1 MVNVSFDL
9 RTLAIGER
17 VGKAGTDLL
26 RSPIERCF
34 MRDFRD
40 AKAMAHSLRDAL
52 KTKIIEVTHSESL
65 ELIAKAFGY
74 DNWNILSA
82 KIDAAQAPSGAAV
95 GQGPMPQRILYCSFC
110 GKSQHDV
117 SKLVAGPAVFICD
130 ECVDLCSDIIDEKL
144 LRLSEGDE
152 EAARIMSTDRLLHYV
167 EHATKGEQRYRL
179 VLERIDRM
187 LALRASAAPLDDN
200 ALTTS
205 GLVHLKN
212 KTTDELQAMR
222 KFPQDQLRR
231 YEQAVRTAT
240 PVLNERM
247 Q

>member
-1 MVNVSFDL
+1 
-9 RTLAIGER
+9 
-17 VGKAGTDLL
+17 
-26 RSPIERCF
+26 

-52 KTKIIEVTHSESL
+52 KAKTIEITHSESL

-82 KIDAAQAPSGAAV
+82 KIDAAQPPSGATA
-95 GQGPMPQRILYCSFC
+95 GQGPAPQQVLYCSFC

-130 ECVDLCSDIIDEKL
+130 ECVDICSDIIDEKL

-152 EAARIMSTDRLLHYV
+152 ETARIMSTDRLLHYV
-167 EHATKGEQRYRL
+167 EHATKGEQRNRL

-200 ALTTS
+200 ALTSS

-212 KTTDELQAMR
+212 KTADELQAMR
-222 KFPQDQLRR
+222 KFPQDQLKR
-231 YEQAVRTAT
+231 YEQALRTAT

>member
-1 MVNVSFDL
+1 
-9 RTLAIGER
+9 
-17 VGKAGTDLL
+17 
-26 RSPIERCF
+26 

-52 KTKIIEVTHSESL
+52 KTKSMEITHSDAL

-82 KIDAAQAPSGAAV
+82 KIDAAQAPPGATV
-95 GQGPMPQRILYCSFC
+95 SPQGLTPQPVLYCSFC
-110 GKSQHDV
+110 GKSQYDV

-130 ECVDLCSDIIDEKL
+130 ECVDICSDIIDEKL
-144 LRLSEGDE
+144 LRLSEGDQE
-152 EAARIMSTDRLLHYV
+152 TARIMSTDRLLHYV
-167 EHATKGEQRYRL
+167 EHATKGEQRNRL

-187 LALRASAAPLDDN
+187 LALRARAAPLDDN

-205 GLVHLKN
+205 GLMHLKN
-212 KTTDELQAMR
+212 KTADELQAMR
-222 KFPQDQLRR
+222 KFPQDQLKR
-231 YEQAVRTAT
+231 YEQALRTAT
-240 PVLNERM
+240 PILNERM

>member
-1 MVNVSFDL
+1 
-9 RTLAIGER
+9 
-17 VGKAGTDLL
+17 
-26 RSPIERCF
+26 

-52 KTKIIEVTHSESL
+52 KAKTIEITHSESL

-82 KIDAAQAPSGAAV
+82 KIDAAQAPSGATV
-95 GQGPMPQRILYCSFC
+95 SPQGPASQPVLSCSFC

-130 ECVDLCSDIIDEKL
+130 ECVDICSDIIDEKL

-152 EAARIMSTDRLLHYV
+152 ETARIMSTDRLLHYV
-167 EHATKGEQRYRL
+167 EHATKGEQRNRL

-200 ALTTS
+200 ALTSS

-212 KTTDELQAMR
+212 KTADELQAMR
-222 KFPQDQLRR
+222 KFPQDQLKR
-231 YEQAVRTAT
+231 YEQALRTAT